1 MSIKSFP
8 KDPAGRLEHVGH
20 ALYGAYWR
28 KRPAAALQISRD
40 TLYQWLHGRAKA
52 TRDIDGALL
61 DLLDAERDACAT
73 RGVQITALRR
83 QLIGKR

>member
-8 KDPAGRLEHVGH
+8 KDTAGRLEHVGQ
-20 ALYGAYWR
+20 ALYGACWR
-28 KRPAAALQISRD
+28 KRLAGALQISCD

-52 TRDIDGALL
+52 TRDVDAALI
-61 DLLDAERDACAT
+61 DLLDAERDACAE

-83 QLIGKR
+83 QLIAR